1 MAAGRRRARKSE
13 ERPPTIEDVRTLAL
27 SLPRAYEALVR
38 DRVKFRV
45 GRIVY
50 LAFSRDEQVMGFA
63 FPTEERVALVEADAR
78 FVMPRPSD
86 LRYNWLCAHL
96 DRLSPSEM
104 RELVTDAWRMAVP
117 KKVAIEHLGV

>member
-1 MAAGRRRARKSE
+1 MNQTCVHLRADDQ
-13 ERPPTIEDVRTLAL
+13 PLTIDDVRSLAL
-27 SLPRAYEALVR
+27 SLPRSYEALVR

-63 FPTEERVALVEADAR
+63 FPKEERVALVEADAR